1 MEDGGTERFGAADLT
16 QRIAAIDPMFGTG
29 VAHLDRVLRHDAEL
43 VAGDKALILVAT
55 TAVRDPDGLADEV
68 HRARTLGT
76 TATDLRAVA
85 LALYL
90 SRGARPCRLVLD
102 TVDIVDP
109 GSRPAAPGNE
119 YGAFGD
125 PIPTE
130 EIVAEFSRV
139 FGTVPERIALLVEH
153 SHDGLE
159 AYHRM
164 RAAVLG
170 HGPLEPRL
178 GELMLMAVNAAE
190 HRSDFAAVHAGGAR
204 RAGASEAQL
213 VEAGLCAVT
222 AGGVAAWLSAAE
234 AIVATRSDARPTPTP
249 TPNAR

>member
-1 MEDGGTERFGAADLT
+1 MVEGVTERSGPAGLM

-29 VAHLDRVLRHDAEL
+29 VAHLDRVLRRDGEL
-43 VAGDKALILVAT
+43 SARDKALILVAT
-55 TAVRDPDGLADEV
+55 TAVRDVDGLTDEV
-68 HRARTLGT
+68 RRALTLGIT
-76 TATDLRAVA
+76 FSSLRASA

-102 TVDIVDP
+102 TLDIVEP
-109 GSRPAAPGNE
+109 AGRPAAPGSE
-119 YGAFGD
+119 GREFGV

-130 EIVAEFSRV
+130 EILAEFSRV
-139 FGTVPERIALLVEH
+139 FGTLPERVTLLAEY
-153 SHDGLE
+153 STDGLE

-164 RAAVLG
+164 RTAVLG
-170 HGPLEPRL
+170 GGPLEPRL

-190 HRSDFAAVHAGGAR
+190 HRGDFAAVHAGGAR

-234 AIVATRSDARPTPTP
+234 AIVATRSDIHPTPTS
-249 TPNAR
+249 TTNTR